1 MAGGAGGAALPDGGA
16 GTLTG
21 PTAFPIVATR
31 STTTSTDGG
40 PRVDLFVAILYDH
53 QPVTCATSP
62 NPPFSSLLIR
72 VRNPDGGVV
81 SPGTWPID
89 GTSVKVTRDD
99 FLTTGQGPDGGEA
112 LSGTVV
118 ITRLEAARSSG
129 TFTAQMQFYSLSSGT
144 LSGSWDAPVC
154 P

>member
-1 MAGGAGGAALPDGGA
+1 MPDGGT

-21 PTAFPIVATR
+21 PTAFGIVASR
-31 STTTSTDGG
+31 SVTTSTDGG
-40 PRVDLFVAILYDH
+40 PRVDQFVAILYDH
-53 QPVTCATSP
+53 QPVTCSTSP

-112 LSGTVV
+112 LSGSVV

-129 TFTAQMQFYSLSSGT
+129 TFTAQMQFYNLSSGA